1 MVIETVEQAEDL
13 KQKICQT
20 AEDAYEKLKTISRV
34 NSALEFLFQMKFG
47 KIGFD
52 PIEGTELN
60 IIEQINQL
68 FTDLVV
74 VEALLDLLFKYPG
87 KRFKLHLGAESGFD
101 IESMD
106 GAVAAEC
113 FAVTSTTSNGKLV
126 KDSVKLIEKALHQK
140 KYIYFY
146 SQNDVEYKLENVY
159 KKFPDITYVRIAK
172 LI

>member
-20 AEDAYEKLKTISRV
+20 AEDAYEQLKAISRT
-34 NSALEFLFQMKFG
+34 NSALEFLFQMKFS

-68 FTDLVV
+68 FSDLVV
-74 VEALLDLLFKYPG
+74 VEALHDLLSKYPG
-87 KRFKLHLGAESGFD
+87 KRFKLHLGSESGFD

-106 GAVAAEC
+106 GEVAAEC
-113 FAVTSTTSNGKLV
+113 FAVTSSDSNRKL
-126 KDSVKLIEKALHQK
+126 KMDSVKLMKKALHQK

-146 SQNDVEYKLENVY
+146 SQNDVEYKLENIY
-159 KKFPDITYVRIAK
+159 KQFPDITYVRIAK